1 WRAPSTPAGT
11 KAFDA
16 AIPASSSRIV
26 LIDRPQSPQSL
37 IYGGAVLPLSG
48 TDDLLTLNAA
58 NVTLGSDFLSR
69 INSDLR
75 ETKGW
80 SYGVRGNV
88 TALEHRVPYIV
99 NAPVQAN
106 RTGESVAAL
115 IAQYERFL
123 QTDGVTPQELERT
136 INGNTRSLAGG
147 YETSF
152 QILGALRSNALYQR
166 PDDYQET
173 VASRTRALT
182 AAQLDAAA
190 RQVIKPD
197 QFVWVVVGDASV
209 VRPQLEAL
217 DLPLEVRSAQ

>member
-1 WRAPSTPAGT
+1 M
-11 KAFDA
+11 
-16 AIPASSSRIV
+16 
-26 LIDRPQSPQSL
+26 
-37 IYGGAVLPLSG
+37 LPLSG

-80 SYGVRGNV
+80 SYGVNGRINQ
-88 TALEHRVPYIV
+88 LEHRVPYIV

-115 IAQYERFL
+115 IAQYNRFL
-123 QTDGVTPQELERT
+123 NTDGVTPLELERT

-147 YETSF
+147 YETSA
-152 QILGALRSNALYQR
+152 QILGALRSNALYGR
-166 PDDYQET
+166 PDDYQAT
-173 VASRTRALT
+173 LSSRTRALT
-182 AAQLDAAA
+182 AAQMDAAA
-190 RQVIKPD
+190 RQVIHPD

-209 VRPQLEAL
+209 VKPQLETL
-217 DLPLEVRSAQ
+217 GLPLEVRSSQ

>member
-1 WRAPSTPAGT
+1 VAKGT
-11 KAFDA
+11 KDFSA
-16 AIPASSSRIV
+16 AIPATTSRIV

-37 IYGGAVLPLSG
+37 IYGGAVLPVSG
-48 TDDLLTLNAA
+48 TDDLLALNAA

-80 SYGVRGNV
+80 SYGVRGSVNS
-88 TALEHRVPYIV
+88 LQHRVPYIV

-115 IAQYERFL
+115 IAQYDRFL
-123 QTDGVTPQELERT
+123 QTDGVQPNELERT

-147 YETSF
+147 FETSG
-152 QILGALRSNALYQR
+152 QILGALRSNALYGR
-166 PDDYQET
+166 PDDYQT
-173 VASRTRALT
+173 TLASRTRALT
-182 AAQLDAAA
+182 AAEMDAAA
-190 RQVIKPD
+190 RQVIHPD
-197 QFVWVVVGDASV
+197 QFVWVIVGDASV

-217 DLPLEVRSAQ
+217 GLPVEVRSAQ